1 MSTNSAIGVVVNG
14 KIKSVYCHRD
24 GYVDGVGK
32 TLVENYDQAK
42 TEQLVSLGA
51 ISSLGSE
58 IGRQHP
64 FDTYNL
70 SYEVKAQYRNMTTFY
85 HRDRDED
92 LSVDWHDTAEDFL
105 ESYGGEYLYLLGT
118 DGVWYYS
125 EGDMNWKRVDQNLGR
140 NA

>member
-14 KIKSVYCHRD
+14 KIKSVYCHWD

-70 SYEVKAQYRNMTTFY
+70 SDEVKAQYRNMTTFY

-92 LSVDWHDTAEDFL
+92 LSIDWHDTAEDFL
-105 ESYGGEYLYLLGT
+105 ESYSGEYLYLLGT

-140 NA
+140 DA

>member
-14 KIKSVYCHRD
+14 KIKSVYCHWD

-58 IGRQHP
+58 IGCQHP
-64 FDTYNL
+64 FETYNL
-70 SYEVKAQYRNMTTFY
+70 PYDERAQYKNMTTFY
-85 HRDRDED
+85 HRDRDDD
-92 LSVDWHDTAEDFL
+92 LSIDWHDTAEDFL